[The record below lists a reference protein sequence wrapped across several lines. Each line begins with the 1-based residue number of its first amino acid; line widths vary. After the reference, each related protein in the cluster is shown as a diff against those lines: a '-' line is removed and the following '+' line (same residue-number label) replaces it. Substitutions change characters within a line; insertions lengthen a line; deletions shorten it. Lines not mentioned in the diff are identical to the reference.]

1 MSTERII
8 VQRSIAES
16 FRKVLV
22 DTTEKVF
29 GTNAPPTFLV
39 TPASIEKNKKLISDA
54 VFKGASVLFGDPNTH
69 EPRPTSMRPLIVEN
83 VTKEMDLYRTESL
96 VPRCRSTSWT
106 AKKKPLRWPT
116 IPNMASQRPST
127 QRNYDEVSESP
138 DGSNLGEHQTLIVTN
153 FPPDL

>member
-39 TPASIEKNKKLISDA
+39 TSASIEKNKKLISDA

-83 VTKEMDLYRTESL
+83 VTKEMDLYRTESFGPTVSL
-96 VPRCRSTSWT
+96 YIVDSEEEAITLANDTEYGLSAAVYT
-106 AKKKPLRWPT
+106 EELRRGLRVARR
-116 IPNMASQRPST
+116 I
-127 QRNYDEVSESP
+127 ES
-138 DGSNLGEHQTLIVTN
+138 G
-153 FPPDL
+153 